1 MTRLFITLI
10 LSLISLNSFSQNDT
24 LNTDTLK
31 RVSQVTITDSKNN
44 NMGVPQLGEK
54 HLLIFYPDPEVATQ
68 NSHLTDYLEENQ
80 IESDSIYAFGIVN
93 LKDAPF
99 FPNSLVRFI
108 ARQKIKKTGAQIF
121 FDPNHAIKDGW
132 NLGEVDDTFT
142 IMFIT
147 KDREIAFI
155 KRGYLDESDVKEFY
169 KVIDKYK

>member
-1 MTRLFITLI
+1 MMNKSLLI
-10 LSLISLNSFSQNDT
+10 IILTIVSISTFAQNKT
-24 LNTDTLK
+24 TK
-31 RVSQVTITDSKNN
+31 KVSQVIITDANN
-44 NMGVPQLGEK
+44 EQMPVPQLGEK
-54 HLLIFYPDPEVATQ
+54 HLLIFYPDPEVASQ

-108 ARQKIKKTGAQIF
+108 SRQKIKKTGAQIF
-121 FDPNHAIKDGW
+121 FDPNHAIKNGW

-147 KDREIAFI
+147 KDLEIAFL
-155 KRGYLDESDVKEFY
+155 KRGYLTESDIVEFY
-169 KVIDKYK
+169 RVIDKYK

>member
-10 LSLISLNSFSQNDT
+10 LSLICISGFAQNDT
-24 LNTDTLK
+24 LK
-31 RVSQVTITDSKNN
+31 KVSQVVITNAENEKIP
-44 NMGVPQLGEK
+44 VPQLGEK

-99 FPNSLVRFI
+99 FPNALVRFI

-132 NLGEVDDTFT
+132 NLGEVNNTFT
-142 IMFIT
+142 ILFVT
-147 KDREIAFI
+147 KDREIAFL
-155 KRGYLDESDVKEFY
+155 KRGYLTESDVKEFY
-169 KVIDKYK
+169 EVIDKYK

>member
-10 LSLISLNSFSQNDT
+10 LSLISLNSFAQN
-24 LNTDTLK
+24 DTLK

-44 NMGVPQLGEK
+44 NMGVPLLGEK
-54 HLLIFYPDPEVATQ
+54 HLLIFYPDPEAASQ

-99 FPNSLVRFI
+99 FPNALVRFI

-132 NLGEVDDTFT
+132 NIGEVDDTFT

-147 KDREIAFI
+147 KDREIAFL
-155 KRGYLDESDVKEFY
+155 KRGYLTESDVKEFY